1 MKKILLIILGIIAGI
16 INGMFS
22 TGAGLVL
29 VPAFMYLF
37 KMDAYLSRGTSI
49 LVIFVFCIIN
59 LIIYWN
65 TFYFDM
71 SIIPII
77 IGSIVGTILGM
88 KLVYKI
94 NKSVLSIMFAVFTI
108 IMGIGMIK

>member
-1 MKKILLIILGIIAGI
+1 MKKFLLIVLGIIAGI

-29 VPAFMYLF
+29 VPAFMYLL
-37 KMDAYLSRGTSI
+37 KMDEYKSRGTSI
-49 LVIFVFCIIN
+49 FVIFIFCIIN

-65 TFYFDM
+65 EFSFDI

-77 IGSIVGTILGM
+77 IGGIFGTIVGM

-94 NKSVLSIMFAVFTI
+94 NKNLLSIIFAIFTI

>member
-1 MKKILLIILGIIAGI
+1 M

-37 KMDAYLSRGTSI
+37 QMDEYMSRGTSI
-49 LVIFVFCIIN
+49 LVIFIFCIIN
-59 LIIYWN
+59 LVIYWN
-65 TFYFDM
+65 SFSFDF

-77 IGSIVGTILGM
+77 ISSIIGTIIGM

-94 NKSVLSIMFAVFTI
+94 NKNLLSIIFAVFTI

>member
-1 MKKILLIILGIIAGI
+1 MKKFLLIILGIIAGM

-29 VPAFMYLF
+29 VPAFIYLF
-37 KMDAYLSRGTSI
+37 QMDEYKSRGTSI
-49 LVIFVFCIIN
+49 LVIFIFCIIN

-65 TFYFDM
+65 NFSFNL

-77 IGSIVGTILGM
+77 LSSAIGTILGM

-94 NKSVLSIMFAVFTI
+94 NKNLLSMIFALFTI